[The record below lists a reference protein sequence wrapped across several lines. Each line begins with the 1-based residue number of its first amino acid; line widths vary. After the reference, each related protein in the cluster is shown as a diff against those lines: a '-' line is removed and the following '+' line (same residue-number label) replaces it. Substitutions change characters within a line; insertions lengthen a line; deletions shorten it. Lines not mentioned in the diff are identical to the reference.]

1 VGIHG
6 PAVLPRKVFR
16 RRLPHGLELHD
27 LCDDAL
33 ADSVQSWDIRL
44 CILLR
49 SVAFM
54 RTLVL
59 ALLLSATL
67 LAQSQT
73 EISIAG
79 NVPRPLTLRT
89 EDLAKMPRAK
99 IAAYDGVWLHEILT
113 KAGLEPGLDRAGYI
127 VASGSDGY
135 RAVFSLGEADPT
147 VTETQILVA
156 DKANGQALT
165 GRDGSFRLV
174 VPGDIRGVRSVRQLT
189 RLEVVLLPAPQR

>member
-1 VGIHG
+1 
-6 PAVLPRKVFR
+6 
-16 RRLPHGLELHD
+16 
-27 LCDDAL
+27 
-33 ADSVQSWDIRL
+33 
-44 CILLR
+44 
-49 SVAFM
+49 M